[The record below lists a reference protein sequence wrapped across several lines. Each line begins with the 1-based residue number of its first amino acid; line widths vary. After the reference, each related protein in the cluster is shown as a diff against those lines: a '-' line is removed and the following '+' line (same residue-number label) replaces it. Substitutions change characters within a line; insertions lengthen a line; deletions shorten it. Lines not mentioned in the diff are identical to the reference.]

1 MTDNEMDDDF
11 GDEDL
16 DLEENT
22 RSSSGEENSRRANE
36 IADNKIKANKNKV
49 KDPTKRI
56 DLSDRS
62 KEAALEKLTS
72 RNSSVN

>member
-1 MTDNEMDDDF
+1 MDYEMDDDL
-11 GDEDL
+11 DNEDL
-16 DLEENT
+16 ELDDNT

-36 IADNKIKANKNKV
+36 IADKKIRATKNRV
-49 KDPTKRI
+49 KDPKKKI

-72 RNSSVN
+72 RNSSVS